1 MLISSIILAATL
13 QASPVQPLLDNALEV
28 SSDAGSYITYFNADG
43 TYTTNVGISGTW
55 HVEGDELCAECRD
68 RGHGD
73 LHHHRPRLDSGG
85 AARGFS
91 PTAPHT
97 RPSPSPLTAHRTQE
111 PPRPDQ

>member
-55 HVEGDELCAECRD
+55 HVEGDELCVVRATGEAGCAPIEP
-68 RGHGD
+68 GLSLG
-73 LHHHRPRLDSGG
+73 STW
-85 AARGFS
+85 
-91 PTAPHT
+91 TAPNAAT
-97 RPSPSPLTAHRTQE
+97 GAMVTYIIIAR
-111 PPRPDQ
+111 D